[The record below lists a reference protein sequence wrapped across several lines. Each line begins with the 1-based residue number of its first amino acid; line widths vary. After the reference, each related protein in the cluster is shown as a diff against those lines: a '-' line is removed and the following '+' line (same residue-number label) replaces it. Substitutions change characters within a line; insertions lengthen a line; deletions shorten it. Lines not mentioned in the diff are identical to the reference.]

1 MHWLTWPRR
10 ALLSPLPLFLL
21 AALLLGWRLASLP
34 LFDPDEGRYAEVPRE
49 MLASG
54 DLVTPHLNGVLYFEK
69 PPLYYWLGALAQEL
83 LGPTELAARLWSA
96 LLAFGGLLITYRL
109 GTDMAGKQAGVLA
122 LASLASS
129 PLYLALG
136 HLNSIDM
143 ALSFFVTMTL
153 ACFWF
158 AHRASSRRAAWCH
171 WQAVFLG
178 AALAVLTKGLIG
190 MAIPAAVIGLY
201 IVCTWEWRI
210 LTRVPWLSGMA
221 LFLLVAVPWH
231 WAMIRRHPD
240 FAWFYFIHEHVL
252 RYTTAEA
259 SRPGPP
265 WYFIGVI
272 LFGCVPWSGLL
283 LPAGR
288 FLPWRGGWRRWAGE
302 ERALLFVTLWLVFV
316 VGFFSISHSKLI
328 PYISP
333 ALPAFALLLGITL
346 ARSQAS
352 EAQPTRLDRAAFL
365 VGGCVAGVLA
375 GVFIMLGLGRIPRL
389 PVEGSSSLVV
399 LLGALLAACALTLL
413 AFARRGA
420 LTTALPVLVLTGST
434 MTAAVLA
441 GVPLIV
447 AERSSKPS
455 ATALAAVLR
464 ADDIVYSYRGT
475 HEGLAFYLRRTDG
488 VAAAL
493 GELAFG
499 ASHLSETERAQKFPR
514 VAELRPIWD
523 SSRRVFLVA
532 SKRQIRFLAQ
542 DRVTHTSTVW
552 ENDYQIVLC
561 NQPVR

>member
-1 MHWLTWPRR
+1 MQRLTWPRHP
-10 ALLSPLPLFLL
+10 LLAPLPLFLL

-54 DLVTPHLNGVLYFEK
+54 DFVTPRLNGVLYFEK
-69 PPLYYWLGALAQEL
+69 PPLYYWLGALAQEF
-83 LGPTELAARLWSA
+83 LGSTELAARIWSA
-96 LLAFGGLLITYRL
+96 LLAFGGLCLTYRV
-109 GTDMAGKQAGVLA
+109 GVSMAGKRGAILA
-122 LASLASS
+122 LAALASS

-143 ALSFFVTMTL
+143 ALAFFVTLTL

-158 AHRASSRRAAWCH
+158 AHRASSRPAAWWC
-171 WQAVFLG
+171 WQGVFLG

-190 MAIPAAVIGLY
+190 VAIPAAVIGLY
-201 IVCTWEWRI
+201 IVCTWEWRV
-210 LTRVPWLSGMA
+210 LTRVPWLSGLA

-231 WAMIRRHPD
+231 WVMIRRHPD

-252 RYTTAEA
+252 RFSTAEA

-265 WYFIGVI
+265 WYFVGVI

-288 FLPWRGGWRRWAGE
+288 LLPWRGGWRRWASE
-302 ERALLFVTLWLVFV
+302 ERALLFVTLWVVFV

-346 ARSQAS
+346 ARSEAS
-352 EAQPTRLDRAAFL
+352 GARPTWLDRAAFL
-365 VGGCVAGVLA
+365 VGGGVAGVLA
-375 GVFIMLGLGRIPRL
+375 VVFMLLGLGRIPRL
-389 PVEGSSSLVV
+389 PVEGSSGLVV
-399 LLGALLAACALTLL
+399 LLGALLAVCALVLL
-413 AFARRGA
+413 AFAWRGS

-447 AERSSKPS
+447 AERSSKPP
-455 ATALAAVLR
+455 ATALASVLR
-464 ADDIVYSYRGT
+464 ADDLLFSYRGT

-499 ASHLSETERAQKFPR
+499 ASHLSEAERGQRFPR
-514 VAELRPIWD
+514 AAELLPIWN

-532 SKRQIRFLAQ
+532 SKRQTRFLAQ
-542 DRVTHTSTVW
+542 DGITLATAVW
-552 ENDYQIVLC
+552 ENNYQIVLC